1 MAPTQE
7 VAMLAEVYPRYHARF
22 ASLPLLG
29 QYIEGFLVWLHS
41 HGCPLGQI
49 RRRIH
54 ETTHLDARLRRQGI
68 RQLEDLSA
76 ADFLRFAPRDSQ
88 DDMYMSALVRSLT
101 RYLDAQ
107 GVLRRPAATQLE
119 QVIVAYRAYL
129 ERVRGLAEQTLKQH
143 GATAMEF
150 LTFIGFDGDPG
161 VLRALGSSSIEAF
174 LRGSAKRLGR
184 SSLKHMTSYLRSFLR
199 FLASRGQVARG
210 LDSWIDT
217 PRLYRGERLP
227 RALPWETVRAFLAAI
242 DRSTPMGKRD
252 YAIFLLIASYGL
264 RAGDVAALQLD
275 DLEWRAGRIR
285 VSISKTKTQLVLPL
299 TKEIGAALFDYLRHA
314 RPHLPCRKIFLRV
327 RAPAG
332 PLARTGI
339 TEAFQGWTRRGGLPI
354 PYQGPHCLRHSL
366 AVHLLRQGTPLKTI
380 GDILGHRSLESTCV
394 YLRLHV
400 EDLRDVALDL
410 PQERRP

>member
-1 MAPTQE
+1 
-7 VAMLAEVYPRYHARF
+7 MLADVYPRYHARF

-29 QYIEGFLVWLHS
+29 AHVEGFLEWLQS

-54 ETTHLDARLRRQGI
+54 ETTRLDSQLRRRGV
-68 RQLEDLSA
+68 RQLQDLSA
-76 ADFLRFAPRDSQ
+76 AAFLRFAPRDSQ
-88 DDMYMSALVRSLT
+88 DDMYMSALVRSLA
-101 RYLDAQ
+101 RYLDEQ
-107 GVLRRPAATQLE
+107 GVLRRRVATQLQE
-119 QVIVAYRAYL
+119 TVVAYRAYL
-129 ERVRGLAEQTLKQH
+129 ERVRGLAEKTLDQH
-143 GATAMEF
+143 DATATDF
-150 LTFIGFDGDPG
+150 LTFISFHRNPG
-161 VLRALGSSSIEAF
+161 VLRHIGSSEIEAF
-174 LRGSAKRLGR
+174 LRGAARRLGR
-184 SSLKHMTSYLRSFLR
+184 SGLQHVTSCLRAFLR
-199 FLASRGQVARG
+199 YLASRDQVARG

-217 PRLYRGERLP
+217 PRLYRGEQLP

-242 DRSTPMGKRD
+242 DRSTAMGKRD
-252 YAIFLLIASYGL
+252 FAMFLLIATYGL

-285 VSISKTKTQLVLPL
+285 VSISKTRSQLVLPL
-299 TKEIGAALFDYLRHA
+299 TTEVGAALFDYLRHA

-339 TEAFQGWTRRGGLPI
+339 TEAFQRWTRHGALPI

-366 AVHLLRQGTPLKTI
+366 AVHLLRRGAPLKAI
-380 GDILGHRSLESTCV
+380 GDILGHRSLDSTCV
-394 YLRLHV
+394 YLRLQV

-410 PQERRP
+410 PQEARP

>member
-1 MAPTQE
+1 
-7 VAMLAEVYPRYHARF
+7 MLADVYPRDHARF

-29 QYIEGFLVWLHS
+29 PYIEGFLVWLHS

-54 ETTHLDARLRRQGI
+54 ETTRLDARLRRRGV
-68 RQLEDLSA
+68 RQFEDLSA

-88 DDMYMSALVRSLT
+88 DDLYMSALVRSLT

-107 GVLRRPAATQLE
+107 GLLRRPAATPLE
-119 QVIVAYRAYL
+119 QVVLEYRAHL
-129 ERVRGLAEQTLKQH
+129 ERVRGLARKTLEQH
-143 GATAMEF
+143 VATAMGF
-150 LTFIGFDGDPG
+150 LRFIGFDGDPK
-161 VLRALGSSSIEAF
+161 VLRDVSSSSIEAY
-174 LRGSAKRLGR
+174 LRSVAERLGR
-184 SSLKHMTSYLRSFLR
+184 SSLQHVTSCLRSFLR
-199 FLASRGQVARG
+199 YLASRGQVAQG
-210 LDSWIDT
+210 LDSQIDT

-252 YAIFLLIASYGL
+252 YAMFLLIATYGL

-275 DLEWRAGRIR
+275 DVEWRAGRIR
-285 VSISKTKTQLVLPL
+285 VSISKTKTQLILPL
-299 TKEIGAALFDYLRHA
+299 TKEVGAALFDYLRHA
-314 RPHLPCRKIFLRV
+314 RPHLPCREIFLRV

-332 PLARTGI
+332 PLVRTGI
-339 TEAFQGWTRRGGLPI
+339 TEAFQGWTRRGRLPI
-354 PYQGPHCLRHSL
+354 PYQGPHCLRHSV
-366 AVHLLRQGTPLKTI
+366 AVHLLRQGTSLKTI
-380 GDILGHRSLESTCV
+380 GDVLGHRSVESTSV

-410 PQERRP
+410 PQEPRP